1 MTSARKSHLAA
12 AAEPEA
18 STPEHGHESS
28 LGSVIRGARRR
39 AGLTLS
45 QVAGRTGLSVSY
57 LSQVERDRLAPS
69 VSALK
74 RIGDALEIA
83 AGALMFGLDT
93 RRPGAKIGVVRRGGR
108 KTLAFPD
115 SQICYE
121 LLTPD
126 LRRRSSLLWLTA
138 PPEAESGGPFV
149 HDGEDVVV
157 ILEGSLDVEVGGVW
171 HELHAGDSITFDSE
185 LPHRWRNPGSGP
197 CQAIWVSTP
206 PSF

>member
-1 MTSARKSHLAA
+1 MTSARKPISAA
-12 AAEPEA
+12 ADPGLP
-18 STPEHGHESS
+18 TPEPDRDTS
-28 LGSVIRGARRR
+28 LGGVIRGARTR

-45 QVAGRTGLSVSY
+45 QVAERTGLSVSY

-93 RRPGAKIGVVRRGGR
+93 RRPGAKIAVVRHDGR

-115 SQICYE
+115 SHIRYE
-121 LLTPD
+121 MLTPD
-126 LRRRSSLLWLTA
+126 LRRRTSLLWLTA

-171 HELHAGDSITFDSE
+171 HELHAGDSITFASE
-185 LPHRWRNPGSGP
+185 LPHRWRNPGRAP